1 MRVTSWRVVE
11 GGLAEIEE
19 KGQPS
24 LLAGLDWLDLDLGLH
39 WLELAAWLAY
49 YRPILRVTPPY
60 SQSDSNGSGYGG
72 GKW

>member
-19 KGQPS
+19 KGQLS
-24 LLAGLDWLDLDLGLH
+24 LLAGLDWLDLGLH
-39 WLELAAWLAY
+39 WLELAAWLVY

-60 SQSDSNGSGYGG
+60 SQSDSNGGD
-72 GKW
+72 KW

>member
-24 LLAGLDWLDLDLGLH
+24 LLADLDWLDLDLGLH
-39 WLELAAWLAY
+39 WLEKAACWHIIG
-49 YRPILRVTPPY
+49 P
-60 SQSDSNGSGYGG
+60 S
-72 GKW
+72 